1 MGKGPA
7 KSRPFLVSAA
17 GSDAPNESPEPEAR
31 ERKVL
36 HALTKGRSFG
46 ALIGLCALAFLLGP
60 PMPAARAQGTVP
72 AEAAAQLQKP
82 VPRSK
87 ATKPAAR
94 KTVQRAGGR
103 YYIEFRSRHA
113 LSYGHTFVM
122 FGRLNARGEI
132 ATREVAGLHPK
143 GDGPELWTIGHAVFV
158 PAETG
163 PSDGDLE
170 DEYMSARYRIELNE
184 AEYKRLLAHIRYKQ
198 ANSPLW
204 HAALYNCNMWT
215 GEIAQFMGLKTP
227 HHWLRPQEYVTGIK
241 ELNGGLARPPESWA
255 AEKTAEGA
263 PAAAYSSEG
272 EDRYT
277 VR

>member
-1 MGKGPA
+1 VH
-7 KSRPFLVSAA
+7 KSVRMRRGA
-17 GSDAPNESPEPEAR
+17 G
-31 ERKVL
+31 L
-36 HALTKGRSFG
+36 
-46 ALIGLCALAFLLGP
+46 LISLCALVLSLGLQ
-60 PMPAARAQGTVP
+60 PAPVKAQ
-72 AEAAAQLQKP
+72 EAAAPREASAQPQKP
-82 VPRSK
+82 APRPK
-87 ATKPAAR
+87 AAKPATRRTA
-94 KTVQRAGGR
+94 QHAGGR
-103 YYIEFRSRHA
+103 YYIEFRSRYA

-132 ATREVAGLHPK
+132 ATKEVAGLHPK

-170 DEYMSARYRIELNE
+170 DEYASARYRIELTE
-184 AEYKRLLAHIRYKQ
+184 AEYKRVLAHIRYKQ

-204 HAALYNCNMWT
+204 HAALYNCNLWT

-227 HHWLRPQEYVTGIK
+227 HHWLRPQEFVNGIK
-241 ELNGGLARPPESWA
+241 EMNGGLERPPESWA
-255 AEKTAEGA
+255 AEKAASGGPAVAA

-272 EDRYT
+272 DDRYP